1 MCRPEKRI
9 DMFTEQDLKQI
20 AAHGLSLCEVEQQI
34 ENFRKG
40 FPYLNIKSSATV
52 GNGICVIDEAA
63 AEELRAEYRA
73 AANNLKVEKFVPAS
87 GAATRMFKDLF
98 AYVNEGEMNPVVE
111 KVGANLDKFAFAE
124 ELAKIVPEGA
134 SLPEIISAIIGE
146 GLEYGAKPKGLVLFH
161 RYQTGA
167 ARTAFEEHLVEGAMY
182 AACDGVV
189 NIHFTVSPEHMEG
202 FRSLFESVKEYYEG
216 RYDVRYNIS
225 MSVQKSSTDTIAV
238 NPDCTPFR
246 NDKGELLFRPAGHG
260 ALIENL
266 NDIDAD
272 IIFIKTIDNVA
283 PDARKGDT
291 IKYKE
296 ILAGILVTTQKKIF
310 DYAAALEAGTAD
322 VAEVVAF
329 VENDLC
335 VRLPEGVKSG
345 NEEILKQTLAD
356 LLDRPLRV
364 CGMVRNEGEPG
375 GGPFWAEG
383 ADGVVSLQ
391 IAESSQISPEQKHLM
406 AEATHFNPVDIV
418 CGTKNRK
425 GEKYD
430 FKKYVDPATGFISSK
445 SSAGRT
451 LLAQELPGLWNGAM
465 ASWNTLFVEVPITT
479 FSPIKVVTDLL
490 RPEHQ

>member
-1 MCRPEKRI
+1 
-9 DMFTEQDLKQI
+9 MFTKQDLDQI
-20 AAHGLSLCEVEQQI
+20 ASHGLSLRQVEQQI
-34 ENFRKG
+34 DNFRKG
-40 FPYLNIKSSATV
+40 FPYLNIISSATV
-52 GNGICVIDEAA
+52 GNGIRAIDESQADK
-63 AEELRAEYRA
+63 LRAEYRA
-73 AANNLKVEKFVPAS
+73 VAREVKIEKFVPAS

-98 AYVNEGEMNPVVE
+98 AYVGSGEMNPTVE

-124 ELAKIVPEGA
+124 ALSKVVPEGA
-134 SLPEIISAIIGE
+134 TLPEIIAAIIGE

-161 RYQTGA
+161 NYPIG

-182 AACDGVV
+182 ASCDGVV

-202 FRSLFESVKEYYEG
+202 FRALFESVREYYER
-216 RYDVRYNIS
+216 RYDVHYNIS
-225 MSVQKSSTDTIAV
+225 MSVQKGSTDTIAV

-246 NDKGELLFRPAGHG
+246 DDNGRLLFRPAGHG

-296 ILAGILVTTQKKIF
+296 ILAGMLVTTQQQLFRYVKGLEEGSV
-310 DYAAALEAGTAD
+310 ALG
-322 VAEVVAF
+322 EVLEF
-329 VENDLC
+329 VEKELC
-335 VRLPEGVKSG
+335 VRLPESVKGLPEAELREVLMGVL
-345 NEEILKQTLAD
+345 N
-356 LLDRPLRV
+356 RPLRV

-418 CGTKNRK
+418 CATKNYK

-430 FKKYVDPATGFISSK
+430 FREYVDASTGFISSK
-445 SSAGRT
+445 SSAGRN

-465 ASWNTLFVEVPITT
+465 ASWNTLFVEVPIST

>member
-1 MCRPEKRI
+1 
-9 DMFTEQDLKQI
+9 MFTKQDLDQI
-20 AAHGLSLCEVEQQI
+20 ASHGLSLRQVEQQI
-34 ENFRKG
+34 DNFRKG
-40 FPYLNIKSSATV
+40 FPYLNIISSATV
-52 GNGICVIDEAA
+52 GNGIRAIDESQADK
-63 AEELRAEYRA
+63 LRAEYRA
-73 AANNLKVEKFVPAS
+73 VAREVKIEKFVPAS

-98 AYVNEGEMNPVVE
+98 AYVGSGEMNPTVE

-124 ELAKIVPEGA
+124 ALSKVVPEGA
-134 SLPEIISAIIGE
+134 TLPEIIAAIIGE

-161 RYQTGA
+161 NYPIG

-182 AACDGVV
+182 ASCDGVV

-202 FRSLFESVKEYYEG
+202 FRTLFESVREYYER

-225 MSVQKSSTDTIAV
+225 MSVQKGSTDTIAV

-246 NDKGELLFRPAGHG
+246 DDNGRLLFRPAGHG

-296 ILAGILVTTQKKIF
+296 ILAGMLVTTQQQLFRYVKGLEEGSV
-310 DYAAALEAGTAD
+310 ALG
-322 VAEVVAF
+322 EVLEF
-329 VENDLC
+329 VEKELC
-335 VRLPEGVKSG
+335 VRLPESVKGLPEAELREVLMGVL
-345 NEEILKQTLAD
+345 N
-356 LLDRPLRV
+356 RPLRV

-418 CGTKNRK
+418 CATKNYK

-430 FKKYVDPATGFISSK
+430 FREYVDASTGFISSK
-445 SSAGRT
+445 SSAGRN

-465 ASWNTLFVEVPITT
+465 ASWNTLFVEVPIST

>member
-1 MCRPEKRI
+1 
-9 DMFTEQDLKQI
+9 MFTKQDLDQI
-20 AAHGLSLCEVEQQI
+20 ASHGLSLRQVEQQI
-34 ENFRKG
+34 DNFRKG
-40 FPYLNIKSSATV
+40 FPYLNIISSATV
-52 GNGICVIDEAA
+52 GNGIRAIDETQADK
-63 AEELRAEYRA
+63 LRAEYRA
-73 AANNLKVEKFVPAS
+73 VAREVKIEKFVPAS

-98 AYVNEGEMNPVVE
+98 AYVGSGEMNPTVE

-124 ELAKIVPEGA
+124 ALSKVVPEGA
-134 SLPEIISAIIGE
+134 TLPEIIAAIIGE

-161 RYQTGA
+161 NYPIG

-182 AACDGVV
+182 ASCDGVV

-202 FRSLFESVKEYYEG
+202 FRTLFESVREYYER

-225 MSVQKSSTDTIAV
+225 MSVQKGSTDTIAV

-246 NDKGELLFRPAGHG
+246 DDNGRLLFRPAGHG

-296 ILAGILVTTQKKIF
+296 ILAGMLVTTQQQLFRYVKGLEEGSV
-310 DYAAALEAGTAD
+310 ALG
-322 VAEVVAF
+322 EVLEF
-329 VENDLC
+329 VEKELC
-335 VRLPEGVKSG
+335 VRLPESVKGLPEEELREVLMGVL
-345 NEEILKQTLAD
+345 N
-356 LLDRPLRV
+356 RPLRV

-418 CGTKNRK
+418 CATKNYK

-430 FKKYVDPATGFISSK
+430 FREYVDASTGFISSK
-445 SSAGRT
+445 SSAGRN

-465 ASWNTLFVEVPITT
+465 ASWNTLFVEVPIST